1 MNALIENPLQALR
14 ALLPQT
20 APEAIGRD
28 EFAAYPEMRRPGQA
42 EPVPAAVL
50 IPLIA
55 RSEPSLL
62 FTRRTEHLARH
73 AGQVSFPGGRREARD
88 LSPVE
93 TALRET
99 EEETGIAPSFVS
111 IAGFMPRYRTGTG
124 FDISPVVGV
133 VAPGFALL
141 PDAREVKEIFE
152 VPLAF
157 FLDLSNQ
164 KEISRD
170 MAGRSRSVYVFE
182 PPGPNGVHYIWGITA
197 ALLVDLAQR
206 LRAAH
211 GIAASHED

>member
-14 ALLPQT
+14 AALSQT
-20 APEAIGRD
+20 VPEAIGRD

-42 EPVPAAVL
+42 ATVPAAVL

-55 RSEPSLL
+55 RAEPSLL
-62 FTRRTEHLARH
+62 FTQRTEDLSRH
-73 AGQVSFPGGRREARD
+73 AGQVSFPGGRREAHD

-99 EEETGIAPSFVS
+99 QEETGIAPGFVT
-111 IAGFMPRYRTGTG
+111 IAGFMPRYLTGTG
-124 FDISPVVGV
+124 FDICPVVGV
-133 VAPGFALL
+133 VTPGFTLL
-141 PDAREVKEIFE
+141 PDAREVKEVFE

-157 FLDLSNQ
+157 FLDPANQ
-164 KEISRD
+164 KEISRE
-170 MAGRSRSVYVFE
+170 MAGRSRRMHVFE
-182 PPGPNGVHYIWGITA
+182 PPGNNGGHYIWGITA

-211 GIAASHED
+211 AIAATHED